1 MIQMEIG
8 SEFDINLNLYQ
19 GADKQTRVADYLNFL
34 GNSVFLLSGR
44 TAIEL
49 ACKDILLSREVRNVY
64 MPAYCCSS
72 MIDPF
77 LKNGITVEFYDVC
90 PEEGRIN
97 FKINKNKDI
106 DILYLNNYFGFK
118 SPIEIE
124 WVRRKKEEGT
134 IVMYDKTHSLFLV
147 NDTWLEIADY
157 TLCSLRKWFAII
169 SGAVLSKREG
179 DFSFHSL
186 KECTYTREKLQAQ
199 QLKSRYLSGDK
210 YITKEMFYPKFQ
222 DFDRK
227 LNSDYVA
234 YKIDDVSCR
243 LLDATDFGMIM
254 RQRKQNAS
262 LIYERL
268 QEIKGLNFMF
278 ANLDEEVT
286 PLFVPV
292 LMDTPELK
300 TKLKSLLIEQQIYCP
315 SHWPKNNLVTPGMEV
330 NKIFDKEISLVCDQ
344 RYTTEELDRM
354 IQTILNILK

>member
-8 SEFDINLNLYQ
+8 SEFDINLDLYQ
-19 GADKQTRVADYLNFL
+19 GDGKQTRVVDYLSFL
-34 GNSVFLLSGR
+34 GKSVFLLSGR

-49 ACKDILLSREVRNVY
+49 ACKDILLSRKVRNVY

-90 PEEGRIN
+90 PEGGMIN

-118 SPIEIE
+118 SPIDLD
-124 WVRRKKEEGT
+124 WVRKKKEEGT

-147 NDTWLEIADY
+147 DDTWLETADY
-157 TLCSLRKWFAII
+157 ALCSLRKWFAIT

-179 DFSFHSL
+179 DFSCHDL
-186 KECTYTREKLQAQ
+186 KECSYTREKFQAQ
-199 QLKSRYLSGDK
+199 QLKSRYLSGDSGVS
-210 YITKEMFYPKFQ
+210 KEMFYPEFL

-234 YKIDDVSCR
+234 YKMDDVSCR
-243 LLDATDFGMIM
+243 LLEVTDFSQIT

-268 QEIKGLNFMF
+268 RDVKGLNFMF
-278 ANLDEEVT
+278 DNFDDGVT

-300 TKLKSLLIEQQIYCP
+300 TRLKSLLIERQIYCP
-315 SHWPKNNLVTPGMEV
+315 SHWPKNNLLTPGMEV

-344 RYTTEELDRM
+344 RYTTEDVDRM